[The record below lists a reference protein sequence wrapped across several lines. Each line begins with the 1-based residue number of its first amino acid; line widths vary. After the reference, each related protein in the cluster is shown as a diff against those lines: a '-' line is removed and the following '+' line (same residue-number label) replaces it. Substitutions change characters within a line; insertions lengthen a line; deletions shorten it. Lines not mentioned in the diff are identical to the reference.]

1 MDYQNKNP
9 ITISL
14 YLFDFL
20 RDFTPN
26 AIGFVGG
33 NIRVLP
39 QPCYQYDPAEG
50 VVKVYLDKSMAG
62 GRL

>member
-1 MDYQNKNP
+1 MNYQNNNP
-9 ITISL
+9 ITIFL

-26 AIGFVGG
+26 AIGFVGS

-39 QPCYQYDPAEG
+39 QPCYQYDPSEG